1 VVYFPADLPENDEE
15 ERFMKVVLFCG
26 GLGMRLREYSDRI
39 PKPMVPIGYRPILWH
54 VMRYYAHFG
63 HKDFVICL
71 GYRSDVIKNYF
82 LNYDE
87 CLSNDFVLSEGGG
100 NVELLNRDI
109 ADWKITFV
117 ETGTHTNIG
126 GRLMAVR
133 EHLEGEELFLANY
146 ADGLSDLPL
155 DTYLES
161 FAKSQ
166 AVAKFVAVRPSASVH
181 IVDVK
186 DDGLVAGVRAMT
198 DGTVR
203 INGGF
208 FAFRRE
214 IFDYIRAG
222 EEIIA
227 EPFQRLIG
235 EQRLLAE
242 KYDGFW
248 ISMDTFKDRQV
259 LEDLYSRGQAPW
271 ELWKRETLSEP
282 LSGETK
288 PR

>member
-1 VVYFPADLPENDEE
+1 
-15 ERFMKVVLFCG
+15 
-26 GLGMRLREYSDRI
+26 
-39 PKPMVPIGYRPILWH
+39 MVHIGYRPIIWH
-54 VMRYYAHFG
+54 IMKYYAHYG
-63 HKDFVICL
+63 HKDFILCL
-71 GYRSDVIKNYF
+71 GYKADVVKNYF

-161 FAKSQ
+161 FVKTR

-181 IVDVK
+181 IVDVQE
-186 DDGLVAGVRAMT
+186 DGSVAGVRAMS

-214 IFDYIRAG
+214 IFDYIREG

-235 EQRLLAE
+235 EKLLLAE

-248 ISMDTFKDRQV
+248 ISMDTFKDRQL
-259 LEDLYSRGQAPW
+259 LEDLYSRGHAPW
-271 ELWKRETLSEP
+271 ELWKREAPSEP